1 MKITADLMDFRDLN
15 EQIRATKDSNIEID
29 NCIGQRYI
37 ASGLSGKTLTIHGT
51 PGNALGAYLNDCR
64 IDVFGN
70 AQDATGDTMNE
81 GTIVIHG
88 SCGDAAGYAM
98 RGGRILIKENT
109 GYRAGIH
116 MKAYKDKIPVL
127 VVGGKAGS
135 FLGEYQAGG
144 LIIVLG
150 LNLTGD
156 EAPVGY
162 FCGTGMHGGKIF
174 IRTKE
179 PPRNMPEQVLV
190 REAGAEDLK
199 EIESHID
206 DFCRE
211 FNVDKN
217 EIYNEKFYLLTP
229 NSNAPYKQLYAENLN

>member
-1 MKITADLMDFRDLN
+1 MKITADLMNFKDLN
-15 EQIRATKDSNIEID
+15 EQIRASEDLHIEVM

-37 ASGLSGKTLTIHGT
+37 ASGLSGKTVTIHGT
-51 PGNALGAYLNDCR
+51 PGNALGAYLNECR

-70 AQDATGDTMNE
+70 AQDATGDTMNG

-150 LNLTGD
+150 LNVA
-156 EAPVGY
+156 ENESPVGN

-179 PPRNMPEQVLV
+179 MPRNLPEQVLV
-190 REAGAEDLK
+190 TEAEAKDLK
-199 EIESHID
+199 EIEEHID
-206 DFCRE
+206 NFCKE
-211 FNVDKN
+211 FNADKN
-217 EIYNEKFYLLTP
+217 EIYNEKFYLLVP
-229 NSNAPYKQLYAENLN
+229 NSNTPYKQLYAENLN